1 VNTDALFWIAI
12 GGTIASC
19 LAAIAARSLHVF
31 SRSELEEICQAQQ
44 APERF
49 ADILRRHEAVALGV
63 EMVAALLMAVTI
75 STAAIWGW
83 HAIAFPGMP
92 QWLARL
98 IWIGGIGLVSP
109 AVFVW
114 LPWSIARI
122 AAARFLYRTW
132 PAWKMLG
139 RLALPLVM
147 SARIVDSLLHRLAG
161 RKPPHADEDSIG
173 EEIRTIVSEGHREG
187 LLEEEA
193 REMIE
198 GVIELGDAVVSHIM
212 TPRTEINMI
221 QLETP
226 WDEVVETMIDS
237 GHTRVPV
244 YDKTRDDIVGILYS
258 KDLLPEL
265 AKRGLAP
272 FAESA
277 EQKVPVPLS
286 PAPELA
292 KGTDGPYRPLQELL
306 RKPLFVPETK
316 PVDDLLQLFQKS
328 RTHIAV
334 VMDEYGQVSGL
345 VTIEDVLEEI
355 VGEIEDEY
363 DQKAEADVRK
373 IDDDRCEA
381 LGRAHV
387 DQINSAMG
395 FSLPE
400 EEDFDTIGGFVFA
413 EFGRVPAAGESIT
426 WHNSVRITVLEASRR
441 RVNRV
446 RLERVREQSLEIA

>member
-1 VNTDALFWIAI
+1 
-12 GGTIASC
+12 
-19 LAAIAARSLHVF
+19 VF
-31 SRSELEEICQAQQ
+31 SRSELEDISQAHE

-49 ADILRRHEAVALGV
+49 ANILRHHEKVALGV
-63 EMVAALLMAVTI
+63 EMVVAVLLAVTVSAGAVWAWETILAEAAQRWLLLAAAALILGLL
-75 STAAIWGW
+75 SAA
-83 HAIAFPGMP
+83 AT
-92 QWLARL
+92 
-98 IWIGGIGLVSP
+98 
-109 AVFVW
+109 VW
-114 LPWSIARI
+114 VPWSIARI
-122 AAARFLYRTW
+122 AAAKFLYRTW
-132 PAWKMLG
+132 PVWNILG
-139 RLALPLVM
+139 RLAMPLVW
-147 SARIVDSLLHRLAG
+147 SAQLVDGMLHRLAG

-221 QLETP
+221 QLSMP
-226 WDEVVETMIDS
+226 WDEVVESIIES

-265 AKRGLAP
+265 AKGLTRGQSPVAL
-272 FAESA
+272 SA
-277 EQKVPVPLS
+277 EQKEPVPVLPSNSPL
-286 PAPELA
+286 AEI
-292 KGTDGPYRPLQELL
+292 L

-316 PVDDLLQLFQKS
+316 PVDDLLRLFQKS

-363 DQKAEADVRK
+363 DQKSEAEIRK

-387 DQINSAMG
+387 DQINALMD
-395 FSLPE
+395 FDLPDN
-400 EEDFDTIGGFVFA
+400 EDFDTIGGFVFA

-426 WHNSVRITVLEASRR
+426 WQDSVRVTVLEASRR

-446 RLERVREQSLEIA
+446 RLERVHKESLEIA

>member
-1 VNTDALFWIAI
+1 MTMDALFWIAVGGAI
-12 GGTIASC
+12 GSC
-19 LAAIAARSLHVF
+19 LAAVAARSLHVF
-31 SRSELEEICQAQQ
+31 SRSELEEICQSRQ

-49 ADILRRHEAVALGV
+49 ADILRHHESVALGV
-63 EMVAALLMAVTI
+63 EMVAAVLMSVTVSAAAV
-75 STAAIWGW
+75 WGW
-83 HAIAFPGMP
+83 REISLPGAP
-92 QWLARL
+92 SWLSRAVVL
-98 IWIGGIGLVSP
+98 IVLGLISAAVYVWI
-109 AVFVW
+109 
-114 LPWSIARI
+114 PWSVARI
-122 AAARFLYRTW
+122 AAAKFLYGTW
-132 PAWKMLG
+132 PVWNLLG
-139 RLALPLVM
+139 RIAMPLVW
-147 SARIVDSLLHRLAG
+147 SARIVDSLLHRLFG
-161 RKPPHADEDSIG
+161 RRPPHADEESIE

-226 WDEVVETMIDS
+226 WDEVVESMIDS

-244 YDKTRDDIVGILYS
+244 YDKTRDDVVGMLYS

-265 AKRGLAP
+265 AKGDDEPHKQLP
-272 FAESA
+272 
-277 EQKVPVPLS
+277 
-286 PAPELA
+286 
-292 KGTDGPYRPLQELL
+292 DLL

-316 PVDDLLQLFQKS
+316 PVDDILQLFQKS

-334 VMDEYGQVSGL
+334 VMDEFGQVSGL

-355 VGEIEDEY
+355 VGEIDDEY
-363 DQKAEADVRK
+363 DQKSEAEVHK
-373 IDDDRCEA
+373 IDDDTCVA

-387 DQINSAMG
+387 DEINSLMG
-395 FSLPE
+395 FELPE
-400 EEDFDTIGGFVFA
+400 NEDFDTIGGFVFA
-413 EFGRVPAAGESIT
+413 EFGRVPAAGESLT
-426 WHNSVRITVLEASRR
+426 WQGTVRITVLEASRR

>member
-1 VNTDALFWIAI
+1 VNTDPLFWLAVF
-12 GGTIASC
+12 GFAASC
-19 LAAIAARSLHVF
+19 VTAIAARSLHLF
-31 SRSELEEICQAQQ
+31 SRSELEEICQAHQ

-49 ADILRRHEAVALGV
+49 ADILRHHERVALGV
-63 EMVAALLMAVTI
+63 EMLVALLVSVAIASGAAWSWQSFITYATSRGLTFAASVLI
-75 STAAIWGW
+75 IGVITAA
-83 HAIAFPGMP
+83 AT
-92 QWLARL
+92 
-98 IWIGGIGLVSP
+98 
-109 AVFVW
+109 VW
-114 LPWSIARI
+114 APWSIARI

-132 PAWKMLG
+132 PLWKVLC
-139 RLALPLVM
+139 RVSAPLVW
-147 SARIVDSLLHRLAG
+147 SARIIDSMVHKLSG
-161 RKPPHADEDSIG
+161 RKPPHADEESIE

-198 GVIELGDAVVSHIM
+198 GVMELGDAVVSHIM
-212 TPRTEINMI
+212 TPRTDINMI
-221 QLETP
+221 PVTTP
-226 WDEVVETMIDS
+226 WNEVVESIIES

-244 YDKTRDDIVGILYS
+244 YEKTRDDVVGILYS

-265 AKRGLAP
+265 AKSPDEPRTA
-272 FAESA
+272 
-277 EQKVPVPLS
+277 LS
-286 PAPELA
+286 
-292 KGTDGPYRPLQELL
+292 ELL

-355 VGEIEDEY
+355 VGEIDDEY
-363 DQKAEADVRK
+363 DQKSEAEIRK
-373 IDDDRCEA
+373 IDDDTCEA

-387 DQINSAMG
+387 DEINSLMG
-395 FSLPE
+395 FELPD

-426 WHNSVRITVLEASRR
+426 WQNSVRLTVLEASRR

-446 RLERVREQSLEIA
+446 RLERVRQQSLEIA